1 MSRDLKNLIK
11 TQVPISMKSGDKFK
25 TSVLRMILSE
35 IQKLEIEEKCDLNEN
50 QIITIL
56 EKMIKQ
62 RKDSITQF
70 EQANRQELADKEKLE
85 ILCIKEFLPEQMTDE
100 EIFEL
105 VSKVV
110 SDLNAGSMKDMGK
123 VMGSL
128 KSQTAGK
135 ADSAVV
141 SKIVKEALS

>member
-1 MSRDLKNLIK
+1 MSQDLKNLIK

-35 IQKLEIEEKCDLNEN
+35 IQKLEIEEKCELNEN
-50 QIITIL
+50 QIISIL

-85 ILCIKEFLPEQMTDE
+85 ILCIKEFLPEQMTIE

-110 SDLNAGSMKDMGK
+110 SDLNAESMKDMGK

-135 ADSAVV
+135 ADSAIV

>member
-35 IQKLEIEEKCDLNEN
+35 IQKLEIEEKCELNEN
-50 QIITIL
+50 QIISIL

-110 SDLNAGSMKDMGK
+110 SDLNAESMKDMGK
-123 VMGSL
+123 VMGAL

-135 ADSAVV
+135 ADSAIV

>member
-1 MSRDLKNLIK
+1 MSQDLKNLIK

-35 IQKLEIEEKCDLNEN
+35 IQKLEIEEKCELNEN
-50 QIITIL
+50 QIISIL

-85 ILCIKEFLPEQMTDE
+85 ILCIKEFLPEQMTNE

-110 SDLNAGSMKDMGK
+110 SDLNAESMKDMGK

-135 ADSAVV
+135 ADSAIV

>member
-1 MSRDLKNLIK
+1 MSQDLKNLIK
-11 TQVPISMKSGDKFK
+11 TQVPISMKLGDKFK

-35 IQKLEIEEKCDLNEN
+35 IQKLEIEEKCELNEN
-50 QIITIL
+50 QIISIL

-110 SDLNAGSMKDMGK
+110 SDLNAESMKDMGK

>member
-1 MSRDLKNLIK
+1 
-11 TQVPISMKSGDKFK
+11 MKSGDKFK

-35 IQKLEIEEKCDLNEN
+35 IQKLEIEEKCELNEN
-50 QIITIL
+50 QIISIL

-85 ILCIKEFLPEQMTDE
+85 ILCIKEFLPEQMTNE

-110 SDLNAGSMKDMGK
+110 SDLNAESMKDMGK

-135 ADSAVV
+135 ADSAIV

>member
-1 MSRDLKNLIK
+1 MSQDLKNLIK

-35 IQKLEIEEKCDLNEN
+35 IQKLEIEEKCELNEN
-50 QIITIL
+50 QIISIL

-110 SDLNAGSMKDMGK
+110 SDLNAESMKDMGK

>member
-1 MSRDLKNLIK
+1 MSQDLKNLIK

-110 SDLNAGSMKDMGK
+110 SDLNAESMKDMGK

>member
-1 MSRDLKNLIK
+1 MSKDLKSLIK
-11 TQVPISMKSGDKFK
+11 TQVPISMKLGDKFK

-35 IQKLEIEEKCDLNEN
+35 IQKLEIEEKCELNEN
-50 QIITIL
+50 QIISIL

-110 SDLNAGSMKDMGK
+110 SDLNAESMKDMGK

>member
-1 MSRDLKNLIK
+1 MSQDLKNLIK

-35 IQKLEIEEKCDLNEN
+35 IQKLEIEEKCELNEN
-50 QIITIL
+50 QIISIL

-110 SDLNAGSMKDMGK
+110 SDLNAESMKDMGK

-135 ADSAVV
+135 ADSAIV

>member
-1 MSRDLKNLIK
+1 MSQDLKNLIK

-110 SDLNAGSMKDMGK
+110 SDLNAESMKDMGK
-123 VMGSL
+123 VMGAL

>member
-1 MSRDLKNLIK
+1 MSQDLKNLIK

-35 IQKLEIEEKCDLNEN
+35 IQKLEIEEKCELNEN
-50 QIITIL
+50 QIISIL

-62 RKDSITQF
+62 RKDSINQF

-85 ILCIKEFLPEQMTDE
+85 ILCIKEFLPEQMTNE

-110 SDLNAGSMKDMGK
+110 SDLNAESMKDMGK

-135 ADSAVV
+135 ADSAIV